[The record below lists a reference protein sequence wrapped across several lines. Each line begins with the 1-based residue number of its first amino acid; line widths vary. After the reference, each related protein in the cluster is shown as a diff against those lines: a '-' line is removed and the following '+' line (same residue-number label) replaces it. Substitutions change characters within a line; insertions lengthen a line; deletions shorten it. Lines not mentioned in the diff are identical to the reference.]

1 MRSTYNVFN
10 VCGVVITTNYKT
22 NGIYLPAGDRRHFV
36 AWSSVKKEAFTEQYW
51 TDFWKWYEAG
61 GFGHVAAYLGVL
73 DISDFN
79 PHASPPKTETFW
91 EIVNAN
97 RSPEDA
103 ELADAIDRLG
113 KETIGGDGQSVIV
126 RPEVLTIEQIA
137 AMADAETALWLR
149 DRKNRRIIPHR
160 LENCGYE
167 PVRNDDAKSDGLWKI
182 NGKRQAVY
190 ARSDLPT
197 RDRLVAVK
205 RLTGQ
210 RN

>member
-1 MRSTYNVFN
+1 MV
-10 VCGVVITTNYKT
+10 
-22 NGIYLPAGDRRHFV
+22 
-36 AWSSVKKEAFTEQYW
+36 
-51 TDFWKWYEAG
+51 
-61 GFGHVAAYLGVL
+61 
-73 DISDFN
+73 
-79 PHASPPKTETFW
+79 
-91 EIVNAN
+91 
-97 RSPEDA
+97 
-103 ELADAIDRLG
+103 
-113 KETIGGDGQSVIV
+113 
-126 RPEVLTIEQIA
+126 
-137 AMADAETALWLR
+137 ADAEIALWIR